1 MRQRLPTAQVRA
13 LVQYVLMTLAFRRH
27 ICAETWVPSWMSMS
41 HILEHV
47 HLQPRTDIF
56 ARVRQR
62 HYRFPNKTDELGGQ
76 FPLMQARLVAT
87 VSTVLWMG
95 VRVARELALLFT
107 L

>member
-1 MRQRLPTAQVRA
+1 
-13 LVQYVLMTLAFRRH
+13 
-27 ICAETWVPSWMSMS
+27 MSVWR
-41 HILEHV
+41 IVEHV
-47 HLQPRTDIF
+47 HLQSRTDIL
-56 ARVRQR
+56 ALVGQR